1 MLVSLKIM
9 LIMGL
14 FNWIITEFDYDD
26 YEMIYYGAQVVW
38 TVDKVTQFWN
48 TNLKELG
55 CITKVDKH
63 KIMLDDRVPSSEYLE
78 EKMFVRNSK
87 TERTPL

>member
-1 MLVSLKIM
+1 M
-9 LIMGL
+9 
-14 FNWIITEFDYDD
+14 
-26 YEMIYYGAQVVW
+26 
-38 TVDKVTQFWN
+38 DKVTQFWN

-78 EKMFVRNSK
+78 EKMFVHNPVS
-87 TERTPL
+87 TERTITKLTRRIISCLKRLSRTIW